1 VRALPKVPIRYHKS
15 VHNWV
20 SGNGPLNKGE
30 ETFLNNRDDFVT
42 ARRTPETKNLIE
54 DVVEEYVT
62 KNPGSS
68 LNGLLGGEEEKE
80 TPDGPTV
87 VHLSTFRFDMLSKL
101 SAAFLAVG
109 FVLAPVC
116 ILFLANL
123 GREKMAAVMGV
134 FVLVFLFG
142 ASLVVDLTAQEI
154 FVFVVGYCAIL
165 VTLLSNFLQANASS
179 SST

>member
-1 VRALPKVPIRYHKS
+1 MKYTNVRALPKVPIRYHKS

-68 LNGLLGGEEEKE
+68 LN
-80 TPDGPTV
+80 V
-87 VHLSTFRFDMLSKL
+87 
-101 SAAFLAVG
+101 
-109 FVLAPVC
+109 
-116 ILFLANL
+116 
-123 GREKMAAVMGV
+123 
-134 FVLVFLFG
+134 
-142 ASLVVDLTAQEI
+142 SLV
-154 FVFVVGYCAIL
+154 
-165 VTLLSNFLQANASS
+165 
-179 SST
+179 